1 MEYKQYDVVVVGS
14 GLGGLVSA
22 LILAKEGKK
31 VCVLEKN
38 NQYGGN
44 LQTFVRDK
52 TIFDTGVH
60 YIGGLDKG
68 QNLYRYFSYLGI
80 MKDLKLHKM
89 DQDRY
94 DVVTFDGDDN
104 LYPHAQGYENFVT
117 QLLTYFPEEEAN
129 IKTYLKKIQDMCHA
143 FPMYSLEKGSG
154 YSEEVLSIN
163 AKQYIDS
170 ISSNEKLKAILAGTN
185 FLYAGDAQR
194 TPLYVHALSV
204 NSYINSSWRCING
217 GSQISKLLI
226 KELKKHGGE
235 TYKHTEIVDFLFEDN
250 QVKACVA
257 KDGKRFYAKEFIS
270 NINLKTTLEMV
281 GETHFSKPFMRRIKG
296 LEVVPSVFTVYL
308 VLTPNSF
315 PYQNYN
321 TYHFDAIDSV
331 WNTYE
336 NPRESWPNLVVST
349 MNCSSADQQWGDSM
363 TIMTYMDIKEFE
375 HWKDTFN
382 ISTIQ
387 DKKSRS
393 ESYERFKLEK
403 AELILNQL
411 EKKFPAIRASISK
424 MYTSSP
430 LSYRDFIGAENG
442 NMYGFV
448 KDSNNPMKTF
458 ISARSKLGNFYFTG
472 QNVGMHGI
480 LGVTIG
486 AFVTCSE
493 ILGRDHLLN
502 RLHQELE
509 AYEEH

>member
-1 MEYKQYDVVVVGS
+1 MEHKEYDVVVIGS
-14 GLGGLVSA
+14 GLGGLASA
-22 LILAKEGKK
+22 VILAKEGKK

-68 QNLYRYFSYLGI
+68 QNLYKYFTYLGI
-80 MKDLKLHKM
+80 MKDLKLQRM
-89 DQDRY
+89 DRDRY

-104 LYPHAQGYENFVT
+104 QYPHAQGYENFVR
-117 QLLTYFPEEEAN
+117 QLLPYFPEEADN
-129 IKTYLKKIQDMCHA
+129 LRAYLAKIKEMCHA
-143 FPMYSLEKGSG
+143 FPMYTLEKGNG
-154 YSEEVLSIN
+154 YDEAVLSIK
-163 AKQYIDS
+163 AKAYFDTVTT
-170 ISSNEKLKAILAGTN
+170 NEKLKAILAGTN
-185 FLYAGDAQR
+185 FLYVGDADR
-194 TPLYVHALSV
+194 SPLYVHALSI
-204 NSYINSSWRCING
+204 NSYINSSWRCLNG

-235 TYKHTEIVDFLFEDN
+235 TYKHTEVVGFHFEDN
-250 QVKACVA
+250 QVKACITKA
-257 KDGKRFYAKEFIS
+257 GKRYYGKEFIS
-270 NINLKTTLEMV
+270 NINLKNTLEMV
-281 GETHFSKPFMRRIKG
+281 GEQRFSKPFARRIKA

-308 VLTPNSF
+308 VLKPNSF

-321 TYHFDAIDSV
+321 TYHFDAIESV
-331 WNTYE
+331 WNTFE
-336 NPRESWPNLVVST
+336 QPVETWPNLVVST
-349 MNCSSADQQWGDSM
+349 MNCSVKDQQWAESM
-363 TIMTYMDIKEFE
+363 TVMSYMDIKEFE
-375 HWKDTFN
+375 RWEDSFN

-403 AELILNQL
+403 AELILKQL
-411 EKKFPAIRASISK
+411 EKKFPAIRAAVAH

-448 KDSNNPMKTF
+448 KDANNPMKTF
-458 ISARSKLGNFYFTG
+458 ISARSKLGNFFFTG

-493 ILGRDHLLN
+493 ILGRDHLLD
-502 RLHQELE
+502 RVHRELD
-509 AYEEH
+509 AYEDH